1 MGNPKL
7 FPATWKACP
16 WPWSCLAQHQEAM
29 DDHMNHSTLASLSQ
43 SKAHAEAESMLFVRV
58 EWAAQSGCYILQ
70 RTEKVPS
77 VLYPP
82 LQVSSKVISISI
94 ESYILLCSPIVSS
107 VIKGFLI
114 GRILTHA
121 SSSSNYIYQYGSKDP
136 VHCPIESG
144 S

>member
-1 MGNPKL
+1 
-7 FPATWKACP
+7 
-16 WPWSCLAQHQEAM
+16 M

-82 LQVSSKVISISI
+82 LQVSSKVIVKMR
-94 ESYILLCSPIVSS
+94 PIR
-107 VIKGFLI
+107 KPLI
-114 GRILTHA
+114 TEDTMGLQRRI
-121 SSSSNYIYQYGSKDP
+121 
-136 VHCPIESG
+136 
-144 S
+144 